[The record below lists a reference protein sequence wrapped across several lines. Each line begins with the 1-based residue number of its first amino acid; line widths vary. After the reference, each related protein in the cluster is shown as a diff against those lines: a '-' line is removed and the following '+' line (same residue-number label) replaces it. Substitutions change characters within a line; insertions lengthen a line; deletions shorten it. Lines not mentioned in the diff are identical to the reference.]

1 MSDLQK
7 TTLFLDRDDYA
18 RVKARAR
25 AEGRA
30 PAELIREAV
39 AAYVYER
46 PAVLPRS
53 LGRGRSGRKDLSERV
68 DELLAGMGEDG

>member
-7 TTLFLDRDDYA
+7 TTLYLDRDDYA
-18 RVKARAR
+18 RIKARAR

-39 AAYVYER
+39 ATYIFER
-46 PAVLPRS
+46 PVVLPRS
-53 LGRGRSGRKDLSERV
+53 LGSGKSGLGDLSERAE
-68 DELLAGMGEDG
+68 ELLAGMGSDG

>member
-7 TTLFLDRDDYA
+7 TTLYLDRDDYA

-25 AEGRA
+25 SEGRA

-39 AAYVYER
+39 AACIFEH
-46 PAVLPRS
+46 PAVLPWS
-53 LGRGRSGRKDLSERV
+53 LGSGKSGLDDLSERAE
-68 DELLAGMGEDG
+68 ELLAGMGDDG